1 MRTLLIALA
10 FALAALP
17 ASAQET
23 EQEVTTLIQQEV
35 IDVPLGQSELTPDAA
50 IEEIRSGLLDPGST
64 EADLLN
70 GFALSDQEGNLTL
83 LRQEGSDNQ
92 AVIDQSGAGNL
103 AVLLQLGSNITT
115 RATQAGSGNVFG
127 VRLSGD
133 NLDLGGPD
141 GVRQIGDNNVYLLD
155 YEGGAEQLAPT
166 TQVGVDNRVVQIGNV
181 SQPFGVQQ
189 FGNGQRLI
197 IRHNGAQ

>member
-35 IDVPLGQSELTPDAA
+35 IDVSLGQSDLTPDAA
-50 IEEIRSGLLDPGST
+50 IDDIRSGLLDPSST

-70 GFALSDQEGNLTL
+70 GFTLSDQEGNLTL
-83 LRQEGSDNQ
+83 LRQDGDNNQ

-115 RATQAGSGNVFG
+115 NATQDGSGNVFG

-155 YEGGAEQLAPT
+155 YEGSAEQLAPT
-166 TQVGVDNRVVQIGNV
+166 TQVGVDNRVVQLGNV

>member
-10 FALAALP
+10 LIAALP

-23 EQEVTTLIQQEV
+23 EQEVTTLIEQEV
-35 IDVPLGQSELTPDAA
+35 LDPFMGESDLTPEEAV
-50 IEEIRSGLLDPGST
+50 EEIRSGLLDLNAS
-64 EADLLN
+64 ESEFLN
-70 GFALSDQEGNLTL
+70 GFTLTDQGNLVL

-92 AVIDQSGAGNL
+92 AIIDQSGAGNL
-103 AVLLQLGSNITT
+103 AVLLQLGNSITT
-115 RATQAGSGNVFG
+115 RATQNGTGNVFG

-141 GVRQIGDNNVYLLD
+141 GVTQIGDNNVYLLD
-155 YEGGAEQLAPT
+155 YEGSAQQLAPT

-181 SQPFGVQQ
+181 SQPFGVE
-189 FGNGQRLI
+189 QRGDGMRMI

>member
-10 FALAALP
+10 FLIAALP

-23 EQEVTTLIQQEV
+23 EQEVTTLIEQEV
-35 IDVPLGQSELTPDAA
+35 IDPFMGESGLTPEEAV
-50 IEEIRSGLLDPGST
+50 EEIRSGLLDLNAT
-64 EADLLN
+64 ESEFLD
-70 GFALSDQEGNLTL
+70 GFTLTDQGNLAL

-92 AVIDQSGAGNL
+92 AIINQSGAGNL
-103 AVLLQLGSNITT
+103 AVLLQLGNNITT
-115 RATQAGSGNVFG
+115 RATQSGSNNIFG
-127 VRLSGD
+127 VRLVGD
-133 NLDLGGPD
+133 NLDLGGTD
-141 GVRQIGDNNVYLLD
+141 GVTQIGDNNVYLLD
-155 YEGGAEQLAPT
+155 YEGNAQQIAPT

-189 FGNGQRLI
+189 FGNGQRLV